1 MTVDGWRIAGRLALV
16 AWIFSLVVALGAAGP
31 EQGDVRVQRFADPPP
46 GSIGLRGEVRYTVV
60 RADVG
65 AILSYVPT
73 SLSLTLR
80 VEGRAPGVSLAE
92 QASLLEPLLARFL
105 QDHPNTPRITLLLA
119 GHAQIVTRLAAVLG
133 SCANWDGRT
142 GRPVRGA
149 LGQFLVDTINRHDL
163 VMEITKVFAEH
174 RYMFMANGASM
185 ITEGRLAEAN
195 NRLVPTDITYLSFI
209 AELSPETQRRTTW
222 PTQFHR
228 STC

>member
-1 MTVDGWRIAGRLALV
+1 M
-16 AWIFSLVVALGAAGP
+16 
-31 EQGDVRVQRFADPPP
+31 
-46 GSIGLRGEVRYTVV
+46 V
-60 RADVG
+60 RADVT

-73 SLSLTLR
+73 SLALTLR
-80 VEGRAPGVSLAE
+80 IEGRTPPVSLAE

-105 QDHPNTPRITLLLA
+105 QDHPKTPRITLFLA
-119 GHAQIVTRLAAVLG
+119 DHAQIVTRLAAVLG

-163 VMEITKVFAEH
+163 VTEITKVFAD
-174 RYMFMANGASM
+174 RGYRFAAQGASM
-185 ITEGRLAEAN
+185 ISEAPLPAAN
-195 NRLVPTDITYLSFI
+195 NRLVPTDIAYLSFI
-209 AELSPETQRRTTW
+209 AELSPETQRRTPW